1 MLKQVIELYELL
13 DRADTCGE
21 VVRKYL
27 QGQGASNIEVIEL
40 KENGGSSDFI
50 RVIING
56 SDGKSNGGSAPTLGI
71 TGRLGGLGARPD
83 YMGFVSDGDGALAA
97 LALAGKILT
106 MNKHGEFLKG
116 DVVIST
122 HICPCAP
129 TIEHFPVRLMSSYVN
144 METINKLEVQCGVDA
159 VLSCDTTKG
168 NKILNHNGFAI
179 TCTTK
184 EGYILR
190 VSDDLC
196 DIMMRVTGKM
206 PVVLPISQQD
216 ITPYGNGLYH
226 INSIMQPAVA
236 TDVPVVGVAI
246 TTEVPVAGCATGST
260 HLTDVERA
268 ATFMFEVAKDYMDG
282 RCSFYDADEFSRIK
296 KQYGSMKHFQ
306 LKDLSIEKK

>member
-13 DRADTCGE
+13 DRADTCGAL
-21 VVRKYL
+21 VKQYL
-27 QGQGASNIEVIEL
+27 KDRGAEDVEIIEL

-50 RVIING
+50 RVIIPG
-56 SDGKSNGGSAPTLGI
+56 SEGKRRGGSAPTLGI

-83 YMGFVSDGDGALAA
+83 YIGFVSDGDGALAA
-97 LALAGKILT
+97 LALAAKLLT
-106 MNKHGEFLKG
+106 INQHGEALKG
-116 DVVIST
+116 DVAITT
-122 HICPCAP
+122 HICPFAP
-129 TIEHFPVRLMSSYVN
+129 TIDHLPVRLMSSYIN

-168 NKILNHNGFAI
+168 NKILNHKGFAI
-179 TCTTK
+179 TCTVK

-196 DIMMRVTGKM
+196 EIMMRVTGRM

-216 ITPYGNGLYH
+216 ITPYGNGIYH
-226 INSIMQPAVA
+226 VNSIMQPAVA

-260 HLTDVERA
+260 HLMDVERA
-268 ATFMFEVAKDYMDG
+268 ATFMLEVAKDYMEG
-282 RCSFYDADEFSRIK
+282 RCAFYDAEEFARIK

-306 LKDLSIEKK
+306 LKDIDA